1 MRALHMHT
9 TTHCNTHTTDVDGER
24 RPIMDVYN
32 EIQSTLVPRYVPRG
46 FVMRCKPVKRK
57 YAFDM
62 PDVPRGETEY
72 LKVCV
77 TTVYYTITA
86 VPNSVSFVHRVDL
99 YCLKC
104 AGLQYV

>member
-1 MRALHMHT
+1 
-9 TTHCNTHTTDVDGER
+9 
-24 RPIMDVYN
+24 MDVYN

-72 LKVCV
+72 LKVY
-77 TTVYYTITA
+77 TVILTMYETA
-86 VPNSVSFVHRVDL
+86 V
-99 YCLKC
+99 
-104 AGLQYV
+104 